1 MIMTI
6 NEMLDEI
13 FENLKV
19 EINADDSQSDKV
31 NEPLLRRK
39 VDGAFRDVQRARNY
53 PGYYTQAQIDADM
66 LKYYSNIE
74 AVARYDYN
82 KVGAEGQSSYSADGT
97 KIDYLNRDTL
107 FYGVYPISR

>member
-1 MIMTI
+1 MTV
-6 NEMLDEI
+6 NGMLDEI

-31 NEPLLRRK
+31 NETLLRIK
-39 VDGAFRDVQRARNY
+39 VEGAFRDVKNARNY
-53 PGYYTQAQIDADM
+53 PSIYSQAQIEADM
-66 LKYYSNIE
+66 IKYYSNIE
-74 AVARYDYN
+74 SIARYDYN

-97 KIDYLNRDTL
+97 SIRYLNRDKL

>member
-1 MIMTI
+1 MTV

-13 FENLKV
+13 FEDLKV

-31 NEPLLRRK
+31 NEPLLRKK
-39 VDGAFRDVQRARNY
+39 VEGAFRDVKRARNY
-53 PGYYTQAQIDADM
+53 PGYYTEAQIDSDM
-66 LKYYSNIE
+66 YKYYSNIE
-74 AVARYDYN
+74 DVARYDYN

-97 KIDYLNRDTL
+97 RIDYIDRNSL

>member
-1 MIMTI
+1 MTR

-31 NEPLLRRK
+31 NEPLLRLK
-39 VDGAFRDVQRARNY
+39 VEGAYRDVKRARNY
-53 PGYYTQAQIDADM
+53 PSHYAESWVENDM
-66 LKYYSNIE
+66 LNYYSNIE

-82 KVGAEGQSSYSADGT
+82 KVGAEGQSTYSADGT
-97 KIDYLNRDTL
+97 SIQYLSRDSL
-107 FYGVYPISR
+107 FRGVYPISR

>member
-1 MIMTI
+1 MTK

-19 EINADDSQSDKV
+19 EIDADDSQSDKV
-31 NEPLLRRK
+31 NVPLLRLK
-39 VDGAFRDVQRARNY
+39 IEGAYRDVKRARNY
-53 PGYYTQAQIDADM
+53 PSHYAEAWVENDMLNYYT
-66 LKYYSNIE
+66 NIE

-97 KIDYLNRDTL
+97 RIEYIKRDSL
-107 FYGVYPISR
+107 FNGVYPISR

>member
-1 MIMTI
+1 MTT

-31 NEPLLRRK
+31 NEQLLRKK
-39 VDGAFRDVQRARNY
+39 VECAFRDVKRARNY
-53 PGYYTQAQIDADM
+53 PASYSESWVENDM
-66 LKYYSNIE
+66 LNYYSNIE
-74 AVARYDYN
+74 AIARYDYN

-97 KIDYLNRDTL
+97 SIHFLNRDKL
-107 FYGVYPISR
+107 FNGVYPISR

>member
-1 MIMTI
+1 MTK

-19 EINADDSQSDKV
+19 EMNADDSQSDKV
-31 NEPLLRRK
+31 NEQLLRIK
-39 VDGAFRDVQRARNY
+39 VDGAFRDVKKARHY
-53 PGYYTQAQIDADM
+53 PSTYSQDQIEADM
-66 LKYYSNIE
+66 MNFYSNIE
-74 AVARYDYN
+74 SIARYDYN

-97 KIDYLNRDTL
+97 SIHYLNRDKL

>member
-1 MIMTI
+1 MIMTK

-31 NEPLLRRK
+31 NEPLLRLK
-39 VDGAFRDVQRARNY
+39 VEGAYRDVKRARNY
-53 PGYYTQAQIDADM
+53 PRHYAESWVENDMLNYYT
-66 LKYYSNIE
+66 NIE

-82 KVGAEGQSSYSADGT
+82 KVGAEGQSTYSADGT
-97 KIDYLNRDTL
+97 SIQYLSRDSL
-107 FYGVYPISR
+107 FRGVYPISR